1 MKKLCS
7 ILFFGF
13 AVIAASAEDIEKR
26 RAEETGKKY
35 KEFETVSGRIYRDV
49 TITKI
54 SDAGISITHTDGLAR
69 LRFEQLTP
77 EQRKDFGI
85 TKEGASAIYAEE
97 MKAQAAYE
105 AKVEAQQKEQQKA
118 KDELLAKQTA
128 ALLEVE
134 KAVRPQ
140 KIISSKIESTLEIPT
155 YPVIRGS
162 NNAVLYGTRRYSP
175 SSTNYYNNGGYAY
188 PAGSGYYSPTHH
200 HHYSPSGP
208 CPPAQRGSIFHFTIK

>member
-7 ILFFGF
+7 VLFFGF
-13 AVIAASAEDIEKR
+13 AVISASAKDVEKR

-35 KEFETVSGRIYRDV
+35 KEYVTVSGRVYRDV
-49 TITKI
+49 TITEI
-54 SDAGISITHTDGLAR
+54 TDAGVSITHADGLSR

-85 TKEGASAIYAEE
+85 TKEGAAAVYTEE
-97 MKAQAAYE
+97 MKVQAAYE
-105 AKVEAQQKEQQKA
+105 AKVEAQQKEQQNA

-128 ALLEVE
+128 ALLEAE

-162 NNAVLYGTRRYSP
+162 GNAVLYGTRRYTP
-175 SSTNYYNNGGYAY
+175 SSTNYYYNGGYGY
-188 PAGSGYYSPTHH
+188 PAGYGYYSPTHH
-200 HHYSPSGP
+200 HHYSPTEH
-208 CPPAQRGSIFHFTIK
+208 CPPTQRGSIFHFTIK